1 MMNNENRLVCAIYTR
16 VSSQGQVEEGFS
28 LEEQE
33 RLLIEHA
40 EKQGYI
46 IYDIYTDPGIS
57 AKDIAHRPQ
66 IQRLINDIKE
76 GRINVVCAWK
86 LSRTFRCLNELTT
99 VMEVMKANNVIF
111 DFKSEGILDLNTNV
125 GQLQCQILGVVA
137 ELERHTISDNVY
149 MGMAAAARQ
158 GKYLAGTPPFGY
170 DCIHD
175 NSTKRGS
182 QKLVINEK
190 EAQIVKLIFHMFV
203 KENAGYKAIA
213 NHLNHQGYVTKTGK
227 AFSIGTISGIVKNPI
242 YTGYVRWGAHRKWN
256 EKRRKGA
263 TEPIIAKGEHEPII
277 SEEMFKRAEAIRLA
291 RGGKCQR
298 KYDCMNILTGI
309 LKCPECGAGMVL
321 SRAGSSGKKITYYGC
336 GAWHNKGT
344 AVCHSNLV
352 LLDSVNA
359 VVLDKIAELCSDELI
374 IRGVLKKLNKARNNR
389 IDGTSMDKQTV
400 QNQLDKTRRDIKNLQ
415 HRFEADDSDIDVQ
428 EYKRR
433 IKELRANE
441 EIYKKRLTQLQ
452 VEIGQ
457 YQSEKTYTLEELRV
471 VFANIRPIL
480 EKAEVE
486 ELRSLMHL
494 MIESI
499 TIDPETR
506 NPANITIKFN
516 PILTNYLGID
526 LEEEAHKA
534 SSFSFVNK
542 KELIFT
548 ISLQNSNGN
557 ESVLGV

>member
-1 MMNNENRLVCAIYTR
+1 MKNNEKALVCGIYTR
-16 VSSQGQVEEGFS
+16 VSSQGQVEEGYS
-28 LEEQE
+28 LEEQKN
-33 RLLIEHA
+33 LLVEHA
-40 EKQGYI
+40 ENKGYM

-99 VMEVMKANNVIF
+99 VMEVMRTNNVIF
-111 DFKSEGILDLNTNV
+111 DFKSEGILDLNTNT
-125 GQLQCQILGVVA
+125 GKMQAQILGMVA
-137 ELERHTISDNVY
+137 EMERDNIADNVY

-158 GKYLAGTPPFGY
+158 GKYLAGVPPFGY
-170 DCIHD
+170 DCVHD
-175 NSTKRGS
+175 SSTKRGS
-182 QKLVINEK
+182 QKLVINET
-190 EAQIVKLIFHMFV
+190 EARIVKLIFQKFV
-203 KENAGYKAIA
+203 EEDSGYKHIA
-213 NHLNHQGYVTKTGK
+213 NYLNKKGYTTKKGK
-227 AFSIGTISGIVKNPI
+227 AFSIGTISGIIKNPI

-263 TEPIIAKGEHEPII
+263 TEPIIAKGVHEPII
-277 SEEMFKRAEAIRLA
+277 SEEMFKKAEAIRLA

-352 LLDSVNA
+352 LLDDVNA
-359 VVLDKIAELCSDELI
+359 LVLDKIAELCSDELI

-389 IDGTSMDKQTV
+389 IDGTVMDKQTV
-400 QNQLDKTRRDIKNLQ
+400 QIQLDKTRRDIKNLQ
-415 HRFEADDSDIDVQ
+415 HRFEADDSNIDVQ
-428 EYKRR
+428 DYRRR

-441 EIYKKRLTQLQ
+441 DIYKNRLSQLQ
-452 VEIGQ
+452 VEIGLH
-457 YQSEKTYTLEELRV
+457 QSEKNYTIEELRI

-480 EKAEVE
+480 ERAEVE
-486 ELRSLMHL
+486 ELRTLMHL

-499 TIDPETR
+499 TINPETR
-506 NPANITIKFN
+506 NPADITIKFN
-516 PILTNYLGID
+516 PVLTNYLGID
-526 LEEEAHKA
+526 LEEEANKA
-534 SSFSFVNK
+534 SSFSFAKK

-548 ISLQNSNGN
+548 INLN
-557 ESVLGV
+557 

>member
-1 MMNNENRLVCAIYTR
+1 MTSNENRLVCAIYTR

-33 RLLIEHA
+33 RLLKEHA
-40 EKQGYI
+40 SKQGYI
-46 IYDIYTDPGIS
+46 IYDLYTDPGIS

-66 IQRLINDIKE
+66 IQRLINDITE

-111 DFKSEGILDLNTNV
+111 DFKSEGILDLNTTT
-125 GQLQCQILGVVA
+125 GKMQAQILGMVA
-137 ELERHTISDNVY
+137 EMERDNISDNVY

-158 GKYLAGTPPFGY
+158 GKYLAGIPPYGY
-170 DCIHD
+170 DCVRD
-175 NSTKRGS
+175 NSVKRGG
-182 QKLVINEK
+182 QKLIINEK
-190 EAQIVKLIFHMFV
+190 EAQVVKLIFQMFV
-203 KENAGYKAIA
+203 EENAGYKAIA
-213 NHLNHQGYVTKTGK
+213 NYLNHQGYVTKSGK
-227 AFSIGTISGIVKNPI
+227 AFSIGTISGIIKNPI

-256 EKRRKGA
+256 EKRRKGT
-263 TEPIIAKGEHEPII
+263 TEPIIAKGEHQELI
-277 SEEMFKRAEAIRLA
+277 STETFKRAEAIRLA

-352 LLDSVNA
+352 LLDAVNA

-389 IDGTSMDKQTV
+389 IDGTSLDKQTV
-400 QNQLDKTRRDIKNLQ
+400 QNQLDKTKRDIKNLQ
-415 HRFEADDSDIDVQ
+415 HRFEVDDSDIDVQ
-428 EYKRR
+428 DYKRR

-457 YQSEKTYTLEELRV
+457 YQSKKTYTLEELRV

-516 PILTNYLGID
+516 PVLTNYLGID
-526 LEEEAHKA
+526 LEEEANKA
-534 SSFSFVNK
+534 SSFSFANK

>member
-1 MMNNENRLVCAIYTR
+1 MSNENRLVCAIYTR
-16 VSSQGQVEEGFS
+16 VSSQGQVEEGYS

-46 IYDIYTDPGIS
+46 IYDTYTDPGIS
-57 AKDIAHRPQ
+57 AKDIVHRPQ

-99 VMEVMKANNVIF
+99 VMEVMKVNNVIF
-111 DFKSEGILDLNTNV
+111 DFKSEGILDLNTTTGKV
-125 GQLQCQILGVVA
+125 QAQILGMVA
-137 ELERHTISDNVY
+137 EMERDNISDNVY

-158 GKYLAGTPPFGY
+158 GKYLAGTPPYGY
-170 DCIHD
+170 DCTRD
-175 NSTKRGS
+175 SSAKRGG

-190 EAQIVKLIFHMFV
+190 EAQVVKLIFQMFV
-203 KENAGYKAIA
+203 EENAGYKKVA
-213 NHLNHQGYVTKTGK
+213 NHLNHLGYLTKKGHP
-227 AFSIGTISGIVKNPI
+227 FSIGTVSSIISNPI

-256 EKRRKGA
+256 EKRRKGT
-263 TEPIIAKGEHEPII
+263 TEPIIAKGEHKPII
-277 SEEMFKRAEAIRLA
+277 SQELYKKAEAIRLA

-352 LLDSVNA
+352 LLDAVNA

-428 EYKRR
+428 DYKRR

-457 YQSEKTYTLEELRV
+457 YQSEKTYTIDELRLI
-471 VFANIRPIL
+471 FANIRPIL

-499 TIDPETR
+499 TINPETR
-506 NPANITIKFN
+506 NPADITIKFN
-516 PILTNYLGID
+516 PVLTDYLGIN
-526 LEEEAHKA
+526 LEEEANKA
-534 SSFSFVNK
+534 SSFSFANK

-548 ISLQNSNGN
+548 ISLQNSNCKN
-557 ESVLGV
+557 DISGV